1 MATGEGK
8 TLTAGLAA
16 CVAGVAGM
24 PVHVVTVNDYLA
36 ERDAATLGP
45 LYAFAGLR
53 VGVVHHGIEPAERR
67 LAYAC
72 DVTYCTNKELV
83 FDYLRDRVAAG
94 GRASAAQLRSRQL
107 YDGAALQPPLLRG
120 LHFAIVDECDSILVD
135 EARTPLILAVKA
147 GPVDHAAALPQA
159 LRIAGGLE
167 RGLHWSLNAARREIR
182 LTDAGRAQATTA
194 CQDLGVPWP
203 AAHVREHLVVQAL
216 CALHLYRRDHQYL
229 VDADGK
235 VQIIDEYTGRVLPGR
250 TWEQGLHQMIETK
263 EGVPLSEQTRTLARI
278 TYQRFFCRYLRLAGM
293 TGTARELA
301 HELSVVYRL
310 ETVVVPTH
318 RPVVRTV
325 LKARLCADAA
335 SKWQAVAAFAAQ
347 RQAAGQPVLVGTRS
361 VEASE
366 ELSAVLASRAVEHQV
381 LNARQ
386 DAEEA
391 AIVAAAGRRGAVTVA
406 TNMAGRGTDIA
417 LGEGAAGLG
426 GLCVVLTEFHE
437 SPRIDRQLF
446 GRGRA
451 RGPRMRCRDRGAR
464 RRAVRPAWRRRLQ
477 AAALGA
483 ADASRADG
491 VLDRRRARGGTAS
504 RGAHA
509 RPHPARHLAAG
520 SATRQDDVHFRGPDM
535 NRTLISLLTLALPW
549 SAWAEM
555 AAPAGGPKPGSG
567 GYACLIEPMQ
577 RIELRSPVEG
587 RIAAIHAERGAEV
600 RKGQI
605 LVELDTA
612 SERAALEGARFRAH
626 MQGQIRS
633 ADSRLSAAKEKF
645 QRRDE
650 LLKEK
655 FIANQDRDDAL
666 AELNQA
672 DAAAA
677 EARDN
682 QRLAALEQQRLAEL
696 VEQRRLRSPVN
707 GIVTE
712 RLQGVGEIAQ
722 AGDGARPVLRL
733 AQTQPL
739 RVEVVLP
746 VAMLGKVKVGSTGIV
761 EPEPPLGG
769 RHVATV
775 TIVDRVVDSASGT
788 FGVRLELNNPK
799 GSITAGV
806 KCRTRFE

>member
-1 MATGEGK
+1 
-8 TLTAGLAA
+8 
-16 CVAGVAGM
+16 
-24 PVHVVTVNDYLA
+24 
-36 ERDAATLGP
+36 
-45 LYAFAGLR
+45 
-53 VGVVHHGIEPAERR
+53 
-67 LAYAC
+67 
-72 DVTYCTNKELV
+72 
-83 FDYLRDRVAAG
+83 
-94 GRASAAQLRSRQL
+94 
-107 YDGAALQPPLLRG
+107 
-120 LHFAIVDECDSILVD
+120 
-135 EARTPLILAVKA
+135 
-147 GPVDHAAALPQA
+147 
-159 LRIAGGLE
+159 
-167 RGLHWSLNAARREIR
+167 
-182 LTDAGRAQATTA
+182 
-194 CQDLGVPWP
+194 
-203 AAHVREHLVVQAL
+203 
-216 CALHLYRRDHQYL
+216 
-229 VDADGK
+229 
-235 VQIIDEYTGRVLPGR
+235 
-250 TWEQGLHQMIETK
+250 
-263 EGVPLSEQTRTLARI
+263 
-278 TYQRFFCRYLRLAGM
+278 
-293 TGTARELA
+293 
-301 HELSVVYRL
+301 
-310 ETVVVPTH
+310 
-318 RPVVRTV
+318 
-325 LKARLCADAA
+325 
-335 SKWQAVAAFAAQ
+335 
-347 RQAAGQPVLVGTRS
+347 
-361 VEASE
+361 
-366 ELSAVLASRAVEHQV
+366 
-381 LNARQ
+381 
-386 DAEEA
+386 
-391 AIVAAAGRRGAVTVA
+391 
-406 TNMAGRGTDIA
+406 
-417 LGEGAAGLG
+417 
-426 GLCVVLTEFHE
+426 
-437 SPRIDRQLF
+437 
-446 GRGRA
+446 
-451 RGPRMRCRDRGAR
+451 
-464 RRAVRPAWRRRLQ
+464 
-477 AAALGA
+477 
-483 ADASRADG
+483 
-491 VLDRRRARGGTAS
+491 
-504 RGAHA
+504 
-509 RPHPARHLAAG
+509 
-520 SATRQDDVHFRGPDM
+520 M